1 MAWLLNMTS
10 KPASELTN
18 LEPYDPQIG
27 FNKLRQ
33 EDYIFIS
40 DMFVSFNFQKGG
52 RLEYAL
58 FALLPENFPLSWMR
72 LLRIEEASAKDVI
85 KQRKLDKTRYNAG
98 FSPT

>member
-1 MAWLLNMTS
+1 MTS

-52 RLEYAL
+52 QLENAL
-58 FALLPENFPLSWMR
+58 FALLPISFLLS
-72 LLRIEEASAKDVI
+72 
-85 KQRKLDKTRYNAG
+85 
-98 FSPT
+98 